1 MLGIFD
7 FNDAF
12 TGLFKSKNCYKARPL
27 GEFSKSVCGI
37 DILQLVNLFIISK
50 DRINFRETLRSL
62 YNVLG
67 QHNIQFFVMMSGV
80 KIINPEQLTYALN
93 VIKNMREKFYYFFL
107 LILLHRKSMS
117 TDNDVL
123 LNARSGR
130 YLNHRDSF
138 VTLVYYITLQR
149 EIHKAITT
157 EKIEL
162 LRAPQLVEN
171 QLLYQLSSK
180 RINLANTS
188 PLLYLLDE
196 NQFLITEFDVENRQ
210 AWICD
215 FQALAVAFD
224 CSRAMLKKGLVGCFV
239 YFMCNKSFT
248 RETKFSKASLAK
260 IDDFEVTLEH
270 LISENVKFLESFL
283 TELIPSLEDDVIDEA
298 FGLKLA
304 ERYRFDPELVSNCL
318 SFLFSSIVSKD
329 GGRIGKFPGHKVF
342 QKSSFLINTRLPE
355 MVYLY
360 HKNFIEE
367 EIFSL
372 CNDCRHNKSYIV
384 FPKFQSQEFDYAY
397 GIYLK
402 SKLETSMSKILFYLS
417 SIQNR
422 TLKLNLFGQTEVL
435 LNTKPNEF
443 QLKGPLVES
452 NFQFSLY
459 NSLYSFYES
468 TINRRE
474 WVNLAEVPSISYKQ
488 ALNYIYCAVLH
499 DIGYLNLH
507 DKKLFLLGA
516 GILGAGHH
524 NFHEELV
531 IIFEIIR
538 HDLLR
543 ADIIVEQ
550 KSILKNYKD
559 FFKDPV
565 FDGLMMTSEEI
576 MSFLRDANLEISET
590 TNYLNLMI
598 ESVRITP
605 HDLRESKCANDTSA
619 GITFT
624 ALRSSLT
631 KTLNTYFLTVRSF
644 ARNYQE
650 FCQKHQLPDRSEI
663 VFKYAFRNGFLQKV
677 QFISRIFIFSKVDF
691 VIENLFDMDV
701 FQFEQI
707 YLGVIKGLSA
717 LVTANFVSFLFGSKS
732 FHNASLIDQ
741 IAQRFLF
748 KKTYSRLA
756 GILMKVLLVQMALWQ
771 ALEKIGDP
779 YAPEYKWQI
788 ALESLK
794 VQFPINFDLVDFLNN
809 GRLLLQKIYAVVE
822 SVDTHYQSDLLVR
835 ISEIKND
842 VMILLDNLIQFYG

>member
-1 MLGIFD
+1 
-7 FNDAF
+7 
-12 TGLFKSKNCYKARPL
+12 
-27 GEFSKSVCGI
+27 
-37 DILQLVNLFIISK
+37 
-50 DRINFRETLRSL
+50 
-62 YNVLG
+62 
-67 QHNIQFFVMMSGV
+67 
-80 KIINPEQLTYALN
+80 
-93 VIKNMREKFYYFFL
+93 
-107 LILLHRKSMS
+107 
-117 TDNDVL
+117 
-123 LNARSGR
+123 
-130 YLNHRDSF
+130 
-138 VTLVYYITLQR
+138 
-149 EIHKAITT
+149 
-157 EKIEL
+157 
-162 LRAPQLVEN
+162 
-171 QLLYQLSSK
+171 
-180 RINLANTS
+180 
-188 PLLYLLDE
+188 
-196 NQFLITEFDVENRQ
+196 
-210 AWICD
+210 
-215 FQALAVAFD
+215 
-224 CSRAMLKKGLVGCFV
+224 MLKKGLVGCFV

-443 QLKGPLVES
+443 PLKGPLVES

-605 HDLRESKCANDTSA
+605 HDLRESKCSNDTSA

-771 ALEKIGDP
+771 ALE
-779 YAPEYKWQI
+779 
-788 ALESLK
+788 
-794 VQFPINFDLVDFLNN
+794 
-809 GRLLLQKIYAVVE
+809 
-822 SVDTHYQSDLLVR
+822 
-835 ISEIKND
+835 
-842 VMILLDNLIQFYG
+842 